1 MVYMLYFFFFFSLT
15 VRNGIDNLLVCRWI
29 FLSYLFIKNNKNN
42 FFKKK
47 KKKEKRKNDFMVFV
61 HYLFVATHFGACTGV
76 TAEAIVLPSNHLD

>member
-1 MVYMLYFFFFFSLT
+1 MEYTIFWFVDGFFYLIYSLK
-15 VRNGIDNLLVCRWI
+15 I
-29 FLSYLFIKNNKNN
+29 IKII